1 MRILNIICD
10 MQDNGLTP
18 NAAKR
23 IEENGHS
30 IDVWQFGTSDIDSH
44 EKYFAEA
51 VGVLDDCALVIIR
64 VHAGLTYFKKFD
76 RLKDEISKRGVS
88 LIVQSEL
95 PEDVRENRTLFRGS
109 EEDYVTIRTYI
120 ELGGSDNEYNLL
132 AWLLREIDGADID
145 VEAPSRH
152 PAQGIYLPNVDD
164 VKDIP
169 LKDVNVAV
177 VFNQNNVVNDNL
189 AHIDALISELE
200 SKDVGVIPIY
210 LTPNPSDILGSIGI
224 NESLRRYL
232 PTDIRRSLGSI
243 VLALPFSQLCL
254 SDPGDGTERVRENIF
269 EEIGVPVIQAT
280 TMFNSR
286 EGWESDTSG
295 LGPYELSMNVF
306 WPEYDGQIISVPLA
320 STERSEDGR
329 MVSMPIEDRVKAI
342 ADLAVN
348 WAKLKN
354 TPVNKRRIA
363 VLLHQNP
370 PRADMI
376 GGAFALDAPE
386 STARLLRTMRRRG
399 YVTGNMPST
408 GKGLTKRLLDGVSN
422 DSEWLSSEDMLE
434 RAADKVSLSQ
444 YRKWLSE
451 IDPSCSEK
459 MTSDWG
465 RAPGEINTVDDVT
478 IIPGFIEGNIFVGLQ
493 PNRGLMDD
501 CVDIYHSQDVPPPHS
516 YLAFYRWLTDVF
528 GAQAV
533 IHMGCHGTL
542 EWLPGK
548 GTGLSS
554 TCYPDLVFGHIP
566 HIYPYAMSN
575 PGEGMHAKRRNGA
588 VIVDHLIPP
597 LMRAGNYDELLDV
610 ESKLQEYLRARAAD
624 MKEKMTRTADDILR
638 ECQKISLLDDIGVA
652 KNCTLSEFEEHIDT
666 LYDYICEVKDNLIKN
681 GLHIL
686 GNVPSDERMDQ
697 MVYSLVRTRNGSV
710 PSLRESVA
718 GIRGYDLDSLAET
731 PSAID
736 ERSGKTYGE
745 LIDSIDSDCISLIGK
760 VRSID
765 FDVDGSISIAKEMFD
780 SDELDPII
788 TAICTEYVPRL
799 KETTD
804 ELKNLVDSLDGRY
817 VLPGPS
823 GCISRGNAHLLPSGR
838 NFFSID
844 PATIPTQSSW
854 DIGVKMADQMIER
867 YVSENGTYPKQVGIV
882 IWATDTMKT
891 GGDDIAYILHL
902 LGVRPVW
909 SSNGGTVVGLD
920 VVPASE
926 LGRPRIDVTLRIS
939 GLFRDSFPN
948 LVTMIDDA
956 VERISELDES
966 EDDNYLIAHLRKDIT
981 DAIAEGMDPIMAKRK
996 ARVRIFGDPPGNYGG
1011 GVDTLIGSSQWGDRS
1026 ELADAYVEWGGYA
1039 YGKDMKGDDLK
1050 DYFRKRMSEVDVT
1063 VKNHESREL
1072 DAFDNDD
1079 DYVFLGG
1086 MNATVEACK
1095 GEMPVSVMGD
1105 SSDPSNLKLRTLAEE
1120 GKFIYRSRVLNPKW
1134 MEGLKKHGYRGV
1146 QEITN
1151 LVEFSFGWDS
1161 TSDIMEDWMYQSVT
1175 DKFVLNDENRE
1186 WIEENNPDALRQ
1198 ITSRLLEAVERGMWD
1213 ADDDTVEALKSIFL
1227 DNESSLERINDH

>member
-1 MRILNIICD
+1 MKMMNIICE

-18 NAAKR
+18 NALKR
-23 IEENGHS
+23 IRDNGHD
-30 IDVWQFGTSDIDSH
+30 IDLWQFGTSDIDSN
-44 EKYFAEA
+44 EKYFVEA
-51 VGVLDDCALVIIR
+51 SKALEGCSLVIIR

-76 RLKDEISKRGVS
+76 RLKEEIIRNGAS
-88 LIVQSEL
+88 LVVLSEL
-95 PEDVRENRTLFRGS
+95 PEDVTENRPLFTGS
-109 EEDYVTIRTYI
+109 QEDYVKVRSYL
-120 ELGGSDNEYNLL
+120 ELGGPDNEYNLL
-132 AWLLREIDGADID
+132 AWLLREIDGVDIQ
-145 VEAPSRH
+145 VAEPARR
-152 PAQGIYLPNVDD
+152 PAQGYYLPGIGD
-164 VKDIP
+164 VKDVP
-169 LKDVNVAV
+169 LKDLNVAV
-177 VFNQNNVVNDNL
+177 LFNQNNLVNDNL
-189 AHIDALISELE
+189 AHIDALIEEIS
-200 SKDVGVIPIY
+200 SRGVGVIPIY
-210 LTPNPSDILGSIGI
+210 LTPNPNEITGSIGI
-224 NESLRRYL
+224 NESIRRYL
-232 PTDIRRSLGSI
+232 PTDMRRTLGAV

-254 SDPGDGTERVRENIF
+254 SDPGDGTDKVRENIF
-269 EEIGVPVIQAT
+269 DELGVPVIQALS
-280 TMFNSR
+280 MFNSR
-286 EGWESDTSG
+286 EGWEADSSG
-295 LGPYELSMNVF
+295 LGPYELSMNIF

-320 STERSEDGR
+320 STERSPEGR
-329 MVSMPIEDRVKAI
+329 MVNMPIDDRVKAI

-348 WAKLKN
+348 WANLKN
-354 TPVNKRRIA
+354 TPVNKRKVAI
-363 VLLHQNP
+363 LLHQNP

-386 STARLLRTMRRRG
+386 STVRLLRAMRRRG

-422 DSEWLSSEDMLE
+422 DSEWLSAEDMME
-434 RAADKVSLSQ
+434 RCAAKIPLSR
-444 YRKWLSE
+444 YRSWLSE
-451 IDPSCSEK
+451 IDPSCSKK
-459 MTSDWG
+459 MLEDWG
-465 RAPGEINTVDDVT
+465 SAPGEINTVDDVT
-478 IIPGFIEGNIFVGLQ
+478 IIPGFVEGNVFVGLQ
-493 PNRGLMDD
+493 PNRGMTDD
-501 CVDIYHSQDVPPPHS
+501 CVDIYHSQDITPPHS
-516 YLAFYRWLTDVF
+516 YLAFYRWVTEDF
-528 GAQAV
+528 GAQAI

-554 TCYPDLVFGHIP
+554 TCYPDLVFGHLP

-588 VIVDHLIPP
+588 VIIDHLIPP

-610 ESKLQEYLRARAAD
+610 ESKLQEYLRARSAD

-638 ECQKISLLDDIGVA
+638 ECQKISLLDDIGLA
-652 KNCTLSEFEEHIDT
+652 KDCTLSEFEEHIDT
-666 LYDYICEVKDNLIKN
+666 LYDYVCEVKDNLIKN

-686 GNVPSDERMDQ
+686 GNVPEDSRMEQ
-697 MVYSLVRTRNGSV
+697 MVYSLVRTRNGNV
-710 PSLRESVA
+710 PSLRASVSE
-718 GIRGYDLDSLAET
+718 IRGYDLDSLMGS
-731 PSAID
+731 PSEID
-736 ERSGKTYGE
+736 ARSGMTHGE
-745 LIDSIDSDCISLIGK
+745 ILDSIDSECMRLISAIADKG
-760 VRSID
+760 
-765 FDVDGSISIAKEMFD
+765 FDTDLSKDIASEMFGTD
-780 SDELDPII
+780 SLDPLME
-788 TAICTEYVPRL
+788 AICTEYVPKL
-799 KETTD
+799 KATTD

-838 NFFSID
+838 NFYSID
-844 PATIPTQSSW
+844 PAAIPTQSSW
-854 DIGVKMADQMIER
+854 DIGAKMADQMIDR
-867 YVSENGTYPKQVGIV
+867 YVTENGTYPKQIGIV

-902 LGVRPVW
+902 LGVRPIW
-909 SSNGGTVVGLD
+909 SSNGGAVAGLE
-920 VVPASE
+920 VIPVSE
-926 LGRPRIDVTLRIS
+926 LGRPRIDVTMRIS

-948 LVTMIDDA
+948 LVEMIDDA
-956 VERISELDES
+956 IERISELDES
-966 EDDNYLIAHLRKDIT
+966 EEDNYLIAHLRKDIT
-981 DAIAEGMDPIMAKRK
+981 DSIAEGMDPLTAKRK

-1026 ELADAYVEWGGYA
+1026 ELAEAYVEWGGYA

-1050 DYFRKRMSEVDVT
+1050 DFFRKRMSEVDVT

-1086 MNATVEACK
+1086 MNATVEVCK
-1095 GEMPVSVMGD
+1095 GEKPVSVMGD
-1105 SSDPSNLKLRTLAEE
+1105 SSDPSNPKLRTLAEE

-1134 MEGLKKHGYRGV
+1134 LEGLKKHGYRGV
-1146 QEITN
+1146 QEVTN

-1175 DKFVLNDENRE
+1175 DKFVLNGENRQ